1 MNKMKSLTTK
11 QQLVKDFIISYQAQ
25 HNTRPTNLEI
35 GQKLGVSVGAAQ
47 YKVDSLI
54 RKKIISL
61 KGVYIISEKSLSA

>member
-1 MNKMKSLTTK
+1 MNKMKKLTIK
-11 QQLVKDFIISYQAQ
+11 QQTVLDFIASYQLE

-61 KGVYIISEKSLSA
+61 NGIYIFSSQGL